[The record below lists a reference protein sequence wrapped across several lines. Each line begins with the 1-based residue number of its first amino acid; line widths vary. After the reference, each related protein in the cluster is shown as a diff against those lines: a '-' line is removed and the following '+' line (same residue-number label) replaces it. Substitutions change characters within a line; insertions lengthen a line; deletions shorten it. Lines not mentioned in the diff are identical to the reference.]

1 MMHDSQHMDSS
12 GDDARAMDDASLD
25 RLIIGERLS
34 LGDTSAPVDAMWM
47 DIEQRTSL
55 GARTVVGRR
64 WMTWVGM
71 AATLVLGFALGRIPF
86 GPGARTV
93 AGSPVAAVAARAVIV
108 AQPYEHTTA
117 DLLGET
123 AVLLAALPSGGE
135 SAEVAN
141 DRRLARDAAQLLVTT
156 RLLLDSQASSDPRL
170 RTLLE
175 DLELVLAQIAR
186 MRASDNTNDIELIT
200 EALHE
205 RELVPR
211 IRTYAA
217 QLAASAD

>member
-1 MMHDSQHMDSS
+1 MMHDSHDTDGS

-25 RLIIGERLS
+25 RLIAGERLS
-34 LGDTSAPVDAMWM
+34 LGDAAAPLDAMWM
-47 DIEQRTSL
+47 NIEQRTSL
-55 GARTVVGRR
+55 GAPKVLGRR

-86 GPGARTV
+86 GPRAPSVSGATV
-93 AGSPVAAVAARAVIV
+93 AATATRAVTV

-123 AVLLAALPSGGE
+123 AVLLAALPSG
-135 SAEVAN
+135 STEVAN
-141 DRRLARDAAQLLVTT
+141 DRRLAREAAQLLVTT

>member
-1 MMHDSQHMDSS
+1 MMHDAHHTDGS

-25 RLIIGERLS
+25 RLIAGERLS
-34 LGDTSAPVDAMWM
+34 LGDATVPLDAMWM
-47 DIEQRTSL
+47 HIEQRTSL
-55 GARTVVGRR
+55 GAPKVHGRR

-86 GPGARTV
+86 GSGAST
-93 AGSPVAAVAARAVIV
+93 GSGAAVAAAAPRAVTV

-123 AVLLAALPSGGE
+123 AVLLAALPSGNT
-135 SAEVAN
+135 EVAN
-141 DRRLARDAAQLLVTT
+141 DRRLAREAAQLLVTT

>member
-1 MMHDSQHMDSS
+1 MMHDPDHPEGH
-12 GDDARAMDDASLD
+12 GDDARAMDDARLD
-25 RLIIGERLS
+25 RLVANERLS
-34 LGDTSAPVDAMWM
+34 LGDASVPLDAMWM
-47 DIEQRTSL
+47 DIEGRMSL
-55 GARTVVGRR
+55 GAPQRTARR

-71 AATLVLGFALGRIPF
+71 AATLVLGFALGRLPF
-86 GPGARTV
+86 GASAPAV
-93 AGSPVAAVAARAVIV
+93 AGAPVAAATRAVTV

-117 DLLGET
+117 NLLGET
-123 AVLLAALPSGGE
+123 AVLLSALPSGT
-135 SAEVAN
+135 AEGTN
-141 DRRLARDAAQLLVTT
+141 DRRLAREAAQLLVTT

-186 MRASDNTNDIELIT
+186 MRASENANDIELIT
-200 EALHE
+200 EALQE